1 MKCAQETPGFLH
13 LHSLSGGAEWLH
25 LCIRHRETSSYLMD
39 VEMLDDLVVDAMIEE
54 DTRSRVRVRDDGVLV
69 LLKAMH
75 VRSDMAEPENMVSI
89 RIWIDEK
96 RIITTREAD
105 VDPILEL
112 SSRISGGTGPE
123 TPGEFLADLVAEHL
137 DEIDEH
143 IEHLEDSVDRI
154 ESMIT
159 SHRTEEAC
167 PNMASIQTSI
177 SGFLRHLGP
186 QRPVLERLTSC
197 GHALLSDRDRTRLDD
212 GLNQLLRYIET
223 LQSLR
228 DRIDILNDRV
238 TRIQDRQLNRSSY
251 IFAVAATIF
260 LPLDFIT
267 GLFGVNLMGIP
278 LEEKSNGFLFLAVI
292 CVVLAG
298 ALMAFFKARKWL

>member
-105 VDPILEL
+105 VDPIL
-112 SSRISGGTGPE
+112 
-123 TPGEFLADLVAEHL
+123 
-137 DEIDEH
+137 
-143 IEHLEDSVDRI
+143 
-154 ESMIT
+154 
-159 SHRTEEAC
+159 
-167 PNMASIQTSI
+167 
-177 SGFLRHLGP
+177 
-186 QRPVLERLTSC
+186 
-197 GHALLSDRDRTRLDD
+197 
-212 GLNQLLRYIET
+212 
-223 LQSLR
+223 
-228 DRIDILNDRV
+228 
-238 TRIQDRQLNRSSY
+238 
-251 IFAVAATIF
+251 
-260 LPLDFIT
+260 
-267 GLFGVNLMGIP
+267 
-278 LEEKSNGFLFLAVI
+278 
-292 CVVLAG
+292 G
-298 ALMAFFKARKWL
+298 A